1 MSLHFKLYP
10 NLYKDSVSLM
20 QLSARTSGLEGV
32 EQASVAMATE
42 ANIERMRDAGMA
54 VDVAARP
61 NDLLIAL
68 VARDSES
75 GERALAA
82 AGDWLKP
89 AADTGDTGGTTR
101 QAPPSSLAA
110 GKEVMPDANLA
121 LISVPGAYAA
131 AEALKALRLGLD
143 VMIFSDNVPLA
154 EEIAV
159 KNVATASDRIVMGPD
174 CGTAIVNGLPL
185 GFANV
190 VRRGRIGLIA
200 ASGTGLQEVCCRIH
214 HRGEGVSQALGT
226 GGHDL
231 HEAVGGQSM
240 LQGLKM
246 LAADPGTE
254 LIVLISKPPSAAVT
268 EKVLAAASRCGKPV
282 VVHFLGA
289 DASVL
294 APYGVIPAFS
304 LCHAGDVAV
313 ATLRGEAPPAD
324 AAADADLLAKAS
336 AALVGRKP
344 DQSDIRGVFAGGTF
358 CYEAQ
363 LALLAAGLNCASNVP
378 VKGAV
383 ALGDAVGGHRLV
395 DMGDDEFT
403 QGRPHPMIDPTVRD
417 ARILAEASDPA
428 TAIIVFD
435 VVLGY
440 GASFAPIDGLLGV
453 LEQARQTAQRD
464 GRALLFIG
472 HVCGTELDPQS
483 RDALIDAL
491 RQAGV
496 LVADSNVQAAR
507 VAANCAA
514 NCAAQLA
521 KTL

>member
-1 MSLHFKLYP
+1 M
-10 NLYKDSVSLM
+10 
-20 QLSARTSGLEGV
+20 
-32 EQASVAMATE
+32 
-42 ANIERMRDAGMA
+42 
-54 VDVAARP
+54 
-61 NDLLIAL
+61 
-68 VARDSES
+68 
-75 GERALAA
+75 
-82 AGDWLKP
+82 
-89 AADTGDTGGTTR
+89 
-101 QAPPSSLAA
+101 
-110 GKEVMPDANLA
+110 
-121 LISVPGAYAA
+121 
-131 AEALKALRLGLD
+131 
-143 VMIFSDNVPLA
+143 
-154 EEIAV
+154 
-159 KNVATASDRIVMGPD
+159 
-174 CGTAIVNGLPL
+174 
-185 GFANV
+185 
-190 VRRGRIGLIA
+190 
-200 ASGTGLQEVCCRIH
+200 
-214 HRGEGVSQALGT
+214 
-226 GGHDL
+226 
-231 HEAVGGQSM
+231 
-240 LQGLKM
+240 
-246 LAADPGTE
+246 
-254 LIVLISKPPSAAVT
+254 
-268 EKVLAAASRCGKPV
+268 
-282 VVHFLGA
+282 
-289 DASVL
+289 
-294 APYGVIPAFS
+294 
-304 LCHAGDVAV
+304 
-313 ATLRGEAPPAD
+313 
-324 AAADADLLAKAS
+324 
-336 AALVGRKP
+336 
-344 DQSDIRGVFAGGTF
+344 FAGGTF